1 MRSKTI
7 LKLKISFFI
16 LVFLGVFISPTSA
29 QKIKIKKDVVLIDKT
44 PAFQFV
50 KLQGSLSKPFIWAII
65 KLNGDTSV
73 VFRATKVE
81 FPKYPHE
88 STELSKSYIDVD
100 FKGIDQEVVMTYE
113 ASGFRRKMAT
123 QLLEDEIITREGVI
137 QEANIEKFTERQKSM
152 VQLLEK
158 WRKNV
163 KDRKALLTNAEH
175 VKFMGS
181 LVSRYP
187 FSELTYEGTK
197 VMMSRTQIG
206 FIKKVPNTQ
215 NGDVYRIYS
224 KNDNRYVANM
234 YYKKDKKI
242 TIITTIHDEGR
253 YELEYT
259 DNLDPMLPKSGGDG
273 LMGQFSAMVTEQH
286 ANQAWFSQA
295 MDFLIEKGYL

>member
-1 MRSKTI
+1 MRSKTL

-16 LVFLGVFISPTSA
+16 LVFLGVFISPTAA

-44 PAFQFV
+44 PAFTFV

-73 VFRATKVE
+73 VFRTTKIE
-81 FPKYPHE
+81 FPKYPQE

-100 FKGIDQEVVMTYE
+100 FKGVDQEVVMTYD
-113 ASGFRRKMAT
+113 ASGFRRKMAA

-137 QEANIEKFTERQKSM
+137 QEANIEKFTERQKST
-152 VQLLEK
+152 VQSLEK

-163 KDRKALLTNAEH
+163 ADRKALLTNAEH

-187 FSELTYEGTK
+187 FSELTYDGTK
-197 VMMSRTQIG
+197 IMISRTQIG

-234 YYKKDKKI
+234 YYKEDKKI

-259 DNLDPMLPKSGGDG
+259 DNLDPLLPKSGGDG
-273 LMGQFSAMVTEQH
+273 LMGQFSAMVTEQY